1 MPDFANLPVM
11 TGETSDVVAL
21 LRATPLLSAA
31 SPHTVEVLAAA
42 SRRRT
47 LARDQILFL
56 AGSRANSVFAVA
68 SGTLRVFTSGP
79 GGAEPTLALLGPG
92 DLVGELGVLDD
103 VPRSTSVGAL
113 QKAEVVEI
121 PARSF
126 LQAYHDDPAIAR
138 RLVALLSGR
147 MRSLN
152 DGFTDLASLDLG
164 GRLAKFVLAEAERRD
179 TDVLRLSL
187 TQAQLGQ
194 LLGGARQTVNQVMQ
208 GLERAGLVRM
218 DGRTVH
224 VLDREGLRARAL
236 TPGGKFS

>member
-1 MPDFANLPVM
+1 M
-11 TGETSDVVAL
+11 TGETGDVAAL
-21 LRATPLLSAA
+21 LRATPLLGAA
-31 SPHTVEVLAAA
+31 SEATVSALAAA

-47 LARDQILFL
+47 LGRDEILFL
-56 AGSRANSVFAVA
+56 AGSRATSVFAVA
-68 SGTLRVFTSGP
+68 AGSLRVFASGP

-92 DLVGELGVLDD
+92 DLVGELGVIDD

-113 QKAEVVEI
+113 QRSEVVEL

-126 LQAYHDDPAIAR
+126 LAAYESDPGIAR
-138 RLVALLSGR
+138 RLVTLLSGR
-147 MRSLN
+147 MRSIN

-164 GRLAKFVLAEAERRD
+164 GRLAKFVLGEAERRD
-179 TDVLRLSL
+179 SDVVRLSL

-208 GLERAGLVRM
+208 GLERAGLVQM
-218 DGRTVH
+218 EGRTVR
-224 VLDREGLRARAL
+224 VLDREGLRARSL